1 MKRNKETKL
10 SKFWRELSPSRK
22 LILGFLF
29 AIVLGSLL
37 LKLPF
42 SLEKNQKLTILDS
55 FFTIVSAICVT
66 GLSVIDVSKVLSP
79 IGKGIVLAFIQ
90 LGGLGV
96 MTFSTMLFVIIG
108 SRMSYM
114 TRELL
119 KEERNSDSTGRIT
132 IFIRAILL
140 TVFFIEFFGALILYF
155 EFKKI
160 MPAEE
165 AVYYGIFHSIS
176 AFCNAGFSLFSNNL
190 ENFKSNVV
198 INITISYLIILG
210 GMGFAVISSFIHVIR
225 KGENRFNL
233 TAKISLTMGIA
244 LTFIGTFLFLLLE
257 FNNIKTIGDMSF
269 FEKVMASFFQS
280 VTLRTAGFNTVSL
293 DGIKPATI
301 FISYI
306 LMFIGA
312 SPGSTGGGIKTTT
325 FAILIFYIIG
335 ILRKK
340 EYIELFNRRID
351 WEIMNKALAIIII
364 SMVYISFVTVTI
376 LTLENFP
383 LEKVL
388 YEVISAFATV
398 GLSMSLTPQLGAISK
413 LIIIFTMFVG
423 RLGPLT
429 IALAFTE
436 QKKRSSLKFPKEDI
450 LIG

>member
-1 MKRNKETKL
+1 MKKNKESKITKL
-10 SKFWRELSPSRK
+10 WRELSPSRK

-29 AIVLGSLL
+29 AIALGTLL
-37 LKLPF
+37 LKFPF
-42 SLEKNQKLTILDS
+42 SLEKNQKLTVLDS

-66 GLSVIDVSKVLSP
+66 GLSVVDVSKVFSP
-79 IGKGIVLAFIQ
+79 IGKGIVLVFIQ

-96 MTFSTMLFVIIG
+96 MTFSAMLFVIIG

-119 KEERNSDSTGRIT
+119 KEERNSDSTGRII

-140 TVFFIEFFGALILYF
+140 TVFLIEFFGALILYS

-160 MPAEE
+160 MPPEE
-165 AVYYGIFHSIS
+165 AVYYGIFHSVS
-176 AFCNAGFSLFSNNL
+176 AFCNAGFSLFSNSL
-190 ENFKSNVV
+190 EGFKSNVV

-233 TAKISLTMGIA
+233 TAKISLTMGIT
-244 LTFIGTFLFLLLE
+244 LTLIGTFLFLLLE
-257 FNNIKTIGDMSF
+257 FNNIKTIGNMNFS
-269 FEKVMASFFQS
+269 EKVMASFFQS

-325 FAILIFYIIG
+325 FAVLMFYIIG

-340 EYIELFNRRID
+340 EYVELFNRRID

-364 SMVYISFVTVTI
+364 SMGYVSFATVTI

-398 GLSMSLTPQLGAISK
+398 GLSMSLTPQLGAVSK

-436 QKKRSSLKFPKEDI
+436 QKKKSSLKFPKEDI
-450 LIG
+450 LVG